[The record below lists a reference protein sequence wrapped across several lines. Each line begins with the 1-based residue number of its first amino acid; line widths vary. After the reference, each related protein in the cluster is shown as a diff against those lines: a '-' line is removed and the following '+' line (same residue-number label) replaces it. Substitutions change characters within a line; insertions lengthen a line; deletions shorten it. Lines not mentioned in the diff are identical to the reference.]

1 MKSNGNS
8 TKERFCR
15 DEELKKEVTKEGTK
29 ARKEGHKNLK
39 KKKTMNMEEGRNES
53 TAIHGDL
60 GSMPTH
66 LP

>member
-1 MKSNGNS
+1 MKGNENL

-15 DEELKKEVTKEGTK
+15 DEELKKGVTKEGMK

-39 KKKTMNMEEGRNES
+39 KKKTMNMKEGRKER
-53 TAIHGDL
+53 TDIHEAL